1 MLSQNILKI
10 NVNENGILGENLP
23 MRKSMIISENVLF
36 WDLDNST
43 STIKVTNRR
52 NT

>member
-1 MLSQNILKI
+1 MLNQNILKI
-10 NVNENGILGENLP
+10 NVTDGILGDNLP
-23 MRKSMIISENVLF
+23 MRKSMVISDNVLF

-43 STIKVTNRR
+43 STIKVTNRT

>member
-1 MLSQNILKI
+1 MINQKLLKVQKEQI
-10 NVNENGILGENLP
+10 FGENLP
-23 MRKSMIISENVLF
+23 IRKSMIINENVLF

-43 STIKVTNRR
+43 STIRPNNRR